1 MSTQRRIRK
10 SVVRFLKKYH
20 IIFHTVSLILI
31 AISIPISLA
40 FFPDD
45 TVATF
50 VMVSI
55 SGLTSAIGTLA
66 DSLISVDDSIE
77 EDEKQGKSNKDS

>member
-66 DSLISVDDSIE
+66 DSLISVDDSID

>member
-10 SVVRFLKKYH
+10 SVVKFLKKYH
-20 IIFHTVSLILI
+20 IIFHTISLILI
-31 AISIPISLA
+31 AVSIPVSLA

-45 TVATF
+45 TMATF
-50 VMVSI
+50 IMVSI

-66 DSLISVDDSIE
+66 DSLISVDDSID
-77 EDEKQGKSNKDS
+77 EDEEEGNSNKDS